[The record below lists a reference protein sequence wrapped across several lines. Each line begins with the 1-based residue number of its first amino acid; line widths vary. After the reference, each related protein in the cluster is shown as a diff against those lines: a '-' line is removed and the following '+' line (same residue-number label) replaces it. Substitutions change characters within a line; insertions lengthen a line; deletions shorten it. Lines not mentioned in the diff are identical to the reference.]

1 MTQEDFSTLADTT
14 VLLGVHSANI
24 RGEDE
29 DAVLVSPGRHPE
41 MEIGNSPLSRRGWVV
56 QERLLSPRIIH
67 FVPNGIYVECLS
79 TVYLLANEGPRA
91 CAKLTPSRPDLLSL
105 NPFMIQTPSL
115 WFKIVEMYSEC
126 NLSFKQ
132 DKLVAIA
139 GLAKIINDRSQVPY
153 YAGLWADDILGGLLW
168 LAKCP
173 TLTHP
178 GVHRAPSWSWA
189 SLDGPIQW
197 PAVLFHDRTVMRS
210 HITGLHVKGFGS
222 AGPLEDRTCV
232 NVSKQITLS
241 VPLGKVSISS
251 RCRGPNADFFLQGKS
266 SGLSWNQLTFGNR
279 IRNLFRPGS
288 NWTVGWAAFDVED
301 GGDRGLRYSDQCF
314 CAVMASFDEGNVAR
328 GCLVLV
334 LAEVEGDAGVGL
346 GLQAYRRAGLGH
358 IYDAKWMETARL
370 TDVVLN

>member
-1 MTQEDFSTLADTT
+1 
-14 VLLGVHSANI
+14 
-24 RGEDE
+24 
-29 DAVLVSPGRHPE
+29 
-41 MEIGNSPLSRRGWVV
+41 
-56 QERLLSPRIIH
+56 
-67 FVPNGIYVECLS
+67 
-79 TVYLLANEGPRA
+79 
-91 CAKLTPSRPDLLSL
+91 
-105 NPFMIQTPSL
+105 
-115 WFKIVEMYSEC
+115 MYSEC

-197 PAVLFHDRTVMRS
+197 PAVLFHDRTAMRS
-210 HITGLHVKGFGS
+210 HITRLHIKGFGS

-251 RCRGPNADFFLQGKS
+251 RCRGPNADFFL
-266 SGLSWNQLTFGNR
+266 
-279 IRNLFRPGS
+279 
-288 NWTVGWAAFDVED
+288 
-301 GGDRGLRYSDQCF
+301 RGR
-314 CAVMASFDEGNVAR
+314 AVVCR
-328 GCLVLV
+328 G
-334 LAEVEGDAGVGL
+334 
-346 GLQAYRRAGLGH
+346 
-358 IYDAKWMETARL
+358 IS
-370 TDVVLN
+370 